1 MVRAKI
7 TYAAPK
13 WRDPVT
19 DDQVVL
25 LCRLITDLAVAA
37 SSHSG
42 SLGSTPEYERFV
54 LGVHACGFVCSDVT
68 ADLSILQTAEKTGGV
83 ERAKFEEIRLY
94 LHMLIRAERQYG
106 KHPGASVQPVQAARR
121 NGVLGRVGRRLRSA
135 QDWRGL

>member
-25 LCRLITDLAVAA
+25 LCRLIDDLASAA
-37 SSHSG
+37 TSHSG
-42 SLGSTPEYERFV
+42 SLGSSPEYERFV

-68 ADLSILQTAEKTGGV
+68 ADLTILQKAEKPGWV
-83 ERAKFEEIRLY
+83 ERAKFKEIRLY
-94 LHMLIRAERQYG
+94 LHMLIRAERQHG
-106 KHPGASVQPVQAARR
+106 KNPSGSVQPVQKALLS
-121 NGVLGRVGRRLRSA
+121 GTLVRVGSRLRTS